1 MAALL
6 GCAFSS
12 LEKYCKINHSLE
24 NFVTT
29 LLSSFISVTLMK
41 RHSLLWHCQ
50 HPWPHH
56 FHLPHR
62 SGKVRGGKE
71 RKIRG
76 KMPPQATLV
85 CVDSMLKKITVNR
98 LLTNTPMQQPLFLSQ
113 RMVHMIT
120 PILPSL
126 QWLPLCNSNGYQSK
140 SQTTKIT
147 CLQRPVNQQLMNGV
161 YKTSGYRM
169 QLKVMKLISSPRCW
183 SLFFF

>member
-12 LEKYCKINHSLE
+12 LEKYCKINHPLE

-62 SGKVRGGKE
+62 SGKVQGGKE

-85 CVDSMLKKITVNR
+85 CVDSMLKKITVNP
-98 LLTNTPMQQPLFLSQ
+98 LLMNTPIQQPLFCPSGWSMRSLLFYPLYNGCLFATVMATKAS
-113 RMVHMIT
+113 
-120 PILPSL
+120 PKLP
-126 QWLPLCNSNGYQSK
+126 K
-140 SQTTKIT
+140 
-147 CLQRPVNQQLMNGV
+147 
-161 YKTSGYRM
+161 
-169 QLKVMKLISSPRCW
+169 
-183 SLFFF
+183 